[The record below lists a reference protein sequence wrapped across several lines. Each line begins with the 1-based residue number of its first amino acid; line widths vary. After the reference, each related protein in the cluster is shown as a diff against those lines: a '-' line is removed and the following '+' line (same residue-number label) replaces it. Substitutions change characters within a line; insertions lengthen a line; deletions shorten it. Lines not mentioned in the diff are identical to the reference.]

1 MTSRVFLIRLLFR
14 FAQPAEELLNGLD
27 GDALADRLVGVVA
40 VFPLVESILRH
51 DVFVVKNVEDVTQHS
66 CKPTQ
71 NLIKNYQHETLNELN
86 GKIQKIDRMI
96 LGFKGG

>member
-1 MTSRVFLIRLLFR
+1 MYVCVSVGAEVRASMTSRVFLIRLLFR

-71 NLIKNYQHETLNELN
+71 NLIKNDKRETLN
-86 GKIQKIDRMI
+86 
-96 LGFKGG
+96 